1 MKQKIIQ
8 LLQWIKQV
16 SLNYESDEDVFIRMT
31 QEYERVMT
39 HRRLV
44 SELRSMGGYTVLF

>member
-31 QEYERVMT
+31 HEYERLSK
-39 HRRLV
+39 HRKLV
-44 SELRSMGGYTVLF
+44 QELKMMGGYTVLF